1 MLARMRLHLT
11 LAACLFS
18 GLLSCH
24 GEDAG
29 ALSGSGELALVGGRA
44 IRLPAPAGFERIDGL
59 NPDEDRKVGAM
70 LPATNRY
77 LARYRAPKTRTADE
91 GRSFNAQVLRNIES
105 REIGTRTFG
114 QLKQQTKGEIEQ
126 AQQTLRQELAKATG
140 KDAKA
145 LPDSAVAEAL
155 SVSEIVVLGWFTE
168 TPNSLGF
175 TVAMNGAEKAD
186 EPNAKTKVVSAT
198 MIVPVNGRLI
208 YLYANAD
215 FKSEADR
222 KWAEQA
228 VTAWR
233 DAVLAVNPRVEGP
246 DVSSSIF
253 DGVGRT
259 ALIGAIVG
267 GLAAVI
273 AMLLKK
279 KKA

>member
-24 GEDAG
+24 GEDA
-29 ALSGSGELALVGGRA
+29 APAGSGELVIVGGRA
-44 IRLPAPAGFERIDGL
+44 IRLPAPGGFERIDGL
-59 NPDEDRKVGAM
+59 NIDDDRAVAAM

-77 LARYRAPKTRTADE
+77 LARYNPPKAQTAADQ
-91 GRSFNAQVLRNIES
+91 GRSFNAQVLRDVES
-105 REIGTRTFG
+105 REIGNRTFS
-114 QLKQQTKGEIEQ
+114 QMKQQTKSEIDK
-126 AQQTLRQELAKATG
+126 AQETLREELAKVTG
-140 KDAKA
+140 KDAKN
-145 LPDSAVAEAL
+145 LPNSTVADAL
-155 SVSEIVVLGWFTE
+155 SVSEVAVLGLFNE
-168 TPNSLGF
+168 TPSSLGF
-175 TVAMNGAEKAD
+175 TMAMNVAKKAD
-186 EPNAKTKVVSAT
+186 DPTNKTKAVIAS

-228 VTAWR
+228 VTMWR

-253 DGVGRT
+253 DGVGSST
-259 ALIGAIVG
+259 VIAGIVG

-273 AMLLKK
+273 VLLFKR